1 MSKIFFLSNI
11 FQNHTAKTKNIN
23 KGQAYEVGYDVL
35 ANKLNINDPPNNIK
49 RANIFFIN
57 TEPNL
62 MAKLNG
68 KLDLGESDVDVIQ
81 NSGAGNCFYK
91 SISQFYLETENY
103 HLYYRKQIAEY
114 IESKK
119 ATDSINYPYLYKNE
133 KDILTWHEYFDE
145 LKLTGTYAGQY
156 ELINTSL
163 LCNCNIIVYR
173 NNHYNIKDRNYNFTF
188 ETIINKYDDIINP
201 FSPIILLGWVNNNHY
216 VLLVPKN
223 FQINNVDNNI
233 RNNNINTFKKG
244 DNKNTINSKKN
255 KTISKNLKK
264 ESSEFADDSSK
275 NNEKNGNYIE
285 MNIKFKKFLTTYVN
299 NEKSI
304 YPEIKGTKSGE
315 TKLQDIYNYLQSE
328 IQSPNNKKWPSYIE
342 DAIKHNK
349 NLESKEKGKYTYSS
363 QDKSKNLGRPK
374 GNAEKIEKNIY
385 NIKNM
390 KKGFRTS
397 AKSYKLNNKGEL
409 LYIRSYKE
417 KDKLTKKIIETK
429 YELRVPTVSEL
440 NEKLYEY
447 HAEHFHCN
455 YKDVQDL
462 FKQNKI
468 GFYGLNSLI
477 EEYVS
482 NCPVCVQSS
491 RTIHRTDQV
500 KSINVNGPNIRYEFD
515 LTYLNNDLAEAFGV
529 KMILS
534 VIDVFSRKAMIY
546 KANDKKSDNLI
557 KDILEFCAN
566 NSFPKEF
573 CSDNGPE
580 FKNSKINEICEKEG
594 ITYIH
599 GIPYNPHSQGTVERF
614 HYTIKKYLAKEYIN
628 NGYKK
633 LDFDAVRIKVI
644 NFYNNKKHRLIGM
657 TPMEASKITDEET
670 INKINDLKKNEFENI
685 NKKRTY
691 LETNATCLLNPK
703 LILIGKNTL
712 IPNYVKKG
720 KLLEKIPVRIVKNS
734 SYGYYQIR
742 ISSNY
747 KKGKLN
753 LKAGEEY
760 VCDSKLL
767 KKINEKTWKAII
779 KKKK

>member
-1 MSKIFFLSNI
+1 M
-11 FQNHTAKTKNIN
+11 
-23 KGQAYEVGYDVL
+23 
-35 ANKLNINDPPNNIK
+35 
-49 RANIFFIN
+49 
-57 TEPNL
+57 
-62 MAKLNG
+62 
-68 KLDLGESDVDVIQ
+68 
-81 NSGAGNCFYK
+81 
-91 SISQFYLETENY
+91 
-103 HLYYRKQIAEY
+103 
-114 IESKK
+114 
-119 ATDSINYPYLYKNE
+119 
-133 KDILTWHEYFDE
+133 
-145 LKLTGTYAGQY
+145 
-156 ELINTSL
+156 
-163 LCNCNIIVYR
+163 
-173 NNHYNIKDRNYNFTF
+173 
-188 ETIINKYDDIINP
+188 
-201 FSPIILLGWVNNNHY
+201 
-216 VLLVPKN
+216 
-223 FQINNVDNNI
+223 
-233 RNNNINTFKKG
+233 
-244 DNKNTINSKKN
+244 
-255 KTISKNLKK
+255 KK
-264 ESSEFADDSSK
+264 E
-275 NNEKNGNYIE
+275 
-285 MNIKFKKFLTTYVN
+285 
-299 NEKSI
+299 
-304 YPEIKGTKSGE
+304 
-315 TKLQDIYNYLQSE
+315 
-328 IQSPNNKKWPSYIE
+328 
-342 DAIKHNK
+342 
-349 NLESKEKGKYTYSS
+349 
-363 QDKSKNLGRPK
+363 
-374 GNAEKIEKNIY
+374 
-385 NIKNM
+385 
-390 KKGFRTS
+390 FRTS
-397 AKSYKLNNKGEL
+397 AKSYKLNNKQEL
-409 LYIRSYKE
+409 VYIRTYQE
-417 KDKLTKKIIETK
+417 KDKLTKKTK
-429 YELRVPTVSEL
+429 KYKIELRVPTVAEL

-462 FKQNKI
+462 FKQNNI
-468 GFYGLNSLI
+468 GYYGLNSLI

-491 RTIHRTDQV
+491 RTVHRTDPV
-500 KSINVNGPNIRYEFD
+500 KSININGPNIRYEFD
-515 LTYLNNDLAEAFGV
+515 LSYLNNDLAKAFGV

-546 KANDKKSDNLI
+546 KANDKKPDNLI

-580 FKNSKINEICEKEG
+580 FKNSKLNEICEKEG

-614 HYTIKKYLAKEYIN
+614 HYTIKKYLGKEYIN

-670 INKINDLKKNEFENI
+670 IKKINDIKKIEFENI
-685 NKKRTY
+685 NKKRNF
-691 LETNATCLLNPK
+691 LDINATCLLNPK

-712 IPNYVKKG
+712 IPNFVKKG